1 MTESILPE
9 KKEYIKVGNKEKV
22 LEFKNNN
29 DSGYDEAEIIIENNT
44 EEDNIISKV
53 YINNYS
59 HFKCSPNIAILNK
72 NSTKQLKVIVD
83 DNNYKVSESD
93 IFLII
98 SHPIKEESI
107 EKFNNKQ
114 LNDYFKRN
122 NSFKEKGQ
130 KLYLIGYKKEE
141 KLKGKKT
148 ERDELMNKIRE
159 LEKQVYNKKEAED
172 EDNNNNSYDLN
183 DKENKNNYSET
194 SEIEKK
200 VDNRKNT
207 MNYIYF
213 GLLVLGG
220 AFILYK
226 LLKK

>member
-1 MTESILPE
+1 MTESILTE
-9 KKEYIKVGNKEKV
+9 KKEYIKVGNKEKI
-22 LEFKNNN
+22 LEFKNNS
-29 DSGYDEAEIIIENNT
+29 DSGYDEAEIILENNA
-44 EEDNIISKV
+44 EEDIIISKV

-72 NSTKQLKVIVD
+72 NSTQKLKVIVD
-83 DNNYKVSESD
+83 DKNYKVSESD

-107 EKFNNKQ
+107 QKYNNKQ
-114 LNDYFKRN
+114 LNDYFKSN

-159 LEKQVYNKKEAED
+159 LEKQVYDRKEAD
-172 EDNNNNSYDLN
+172 EDNNNNSYEIN
-183 DKENKNNYSET
+183 DKENNNNNSKT
-194 SEIEKK
+194 TKIEKK

-207 MNYIYF
+207 MNYIYI